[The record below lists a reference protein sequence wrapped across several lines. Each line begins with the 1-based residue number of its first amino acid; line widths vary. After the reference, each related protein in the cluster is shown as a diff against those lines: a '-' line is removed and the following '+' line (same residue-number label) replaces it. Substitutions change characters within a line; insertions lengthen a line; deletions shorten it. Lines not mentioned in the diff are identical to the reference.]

1 MSKLSQSIAELKT
14 LIGQCETELTS
25 LQAGR
30 KASAARVRS
39 SLQQIKTLSHK
50 MRGDIMIYTRELPTK
65 TRTKKNIEPI
75 EAEPRIGVADTYIEP
90 IEAKPIEP
98 VKSVKKKIIRAKK

>member
-1 MSKLSQSIAELKT
+1 MSNLSQSIAELKT

-30 KASAARVRS
+30 KASSARARS
-39 SLQQIKTLSHK
+39 SLQKIKQLAHK
-50 MRGDIMIYTRELPTK
+50 LRGDIMIFTRELPTK
-65 TRTKKNIEPI
+65 SRTKKNIEPL
-75 EAEPRIGVADTYIEP
+75 EAEP
-90 IEAKPIEP
+90 IEAEPIEP